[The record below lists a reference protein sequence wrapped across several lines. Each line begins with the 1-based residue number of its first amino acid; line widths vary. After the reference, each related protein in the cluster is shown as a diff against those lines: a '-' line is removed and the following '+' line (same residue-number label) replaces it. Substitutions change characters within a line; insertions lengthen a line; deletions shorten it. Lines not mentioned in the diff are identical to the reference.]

1 MPRKK
6 TQVPGQIDL
15 PLTAPEPTTT
25 KTKRVRKKTE
35 TTAKP
40 KTKELEKKAKSPAK
54 DPEPVKNTKKRNKK
68 SALLQ
73 TNIPVKKTSRKK
85 KYTQAQ
91 YRASVEMAEEC
102 GVVNAGKLINRFR
115 IPANMALDILAKMQ
129 EEGIITE
136 KGTVA
141 KKKGIIWKEK

>member
-15 PLTAPEPTTT
+15 PLSAPEPTTT
-25 KTKRVRKKTE
+25 KTKRIRKKNE
-35 TTAKP
+35 TTTRP
-40 KTKELEKKAKSPAK
+40 KTKEPEKKTKNSDK
-54 DPEPVKNTKKRNKK
+54 DPELTTTARKRSKKTA
-68 SALLQ
+68 SSQ
-73 TNIPVKKTSRKK
+73 TDIPVKKTYKKK

-91 YRASVEMAEEC
+91 YRAAVKIAEEC

-129 EEGIITE
+129 EEGIITA
-136 KGTVA
+136 KGAVA
-141 KKKGIIWKEK
+141 KKKGIVWKEK

>member
-6 TQVPGQIDL
+6 NQVPGQIDL
-15 PLTAPEPTTT
+15 PLTVPEPTTV

-35 TTAKP
+35 TTTKAKANEP
-40 KTKELEKKAKSPAK
+40 EKKETSPAK
-54 DPEPVKNTKKRNKK
+54 DSEPVKNTRKRNKK
-68 SALLQ
+68 TALLQ
-73 TNIPVKKTSRKK
+73 SDIPVKKTSRKK

-136 KGTVA
+136 KGSVA
-141 KKKGIIWKEK
+141 KKKGIVWKEK

>member
-6 TQVPGQIDL
+6 IQVPGQIDL
-15 PLTAPEPTTT
+15 PLTAPEPATT
-25 KTKRVRKKTE
+25 KPKRVRKKTE

-40 KTKELEKKAKSPAK
+40 KTKELEKKAKNPAK

-73 TNIPVKKTSRKK
+73 TNIPVKKTSSKK

-91 YRASVEMAEEC
+91 YRAAVEMAEEC
-102 GVVNAGKLINRFR
+102 GVVKAGKLINRFR

-136 KGTVA
+136 KGAVA
-141 KKKGIIWKEK
+141 KKKGIVWKEK